1 MRLLRHSVFALLA
14 LGLVAGA
21 AAGAD
26 LDKLRQ
32 KLAREPDP
40 ANRAKI
46 TVEIGD
52 ELLKQAARKFKDA
65 ANAEAE
71 SILLEYRKAVHK
83 AYDDL
88 VETGRDARRK
98 PKGFKHLEIHLRQ
111 SRRRLDDMARPL
123 PYEDRRPIEEAIE
136 DLEEL
141 RLKLLGDLMQED
153 RKGSNGPE
161 RKPQ

>member
-1 MRLLRHSVFALLA
+1 MGLVRQAGSALLT

-32 KLAREPDP
+32 KLAREPNP

-46 TVEIGD
+46 TVEIGE
-52 ELLKQAARKFKDA
+52 ELLQQASRKFKDGA
-65 ANAEAE
+65 DADAE
-71 SILLEYRKAVHK
+71 SILLNYRQAVHK

-88 VETGRDARRK
+88 VQSGRDARRK
-98 PKGFKHLEIHLRQ
+98 PKGFKHLEIHLRKT
-111 SRRRLDDMARPL
+111 RRRLDDMARPL
-123 PYEDRRPIEEAIE
+123 PYEDRRPIEETIK

-141 RLKLLGDLMQED
+141 RLKLLDDLMQED
-153 RKGSNGPE
+153 RK
-161 RKPQ
+161 

>member
-1 MRLLRHSVFALLA
+1 MKLLRHGVVALLA
-14 LGLVAGA
+14 LGLAAGA

-26 LDKLRQ
+26 LVKLRE

-52 ELLKQAARKFKDA
+52 ELLKQASRKFKEGAD
-65 ANAEAE
+65 AEAE
-71 SILLEYRKAVHK
+71 SLLLEYRQAVHE

-123 PYEDRRPIEEAIE
+123 PYEDRRPLEDAIE
-136 DLEEL
+136 DVEQL

-153 RKGSNGPE
+153 RK
-161 RKPQ
+161 

>member
-1 MRLLRHSVFALLA
+1 MGLVRHAGSALLT

-40 ANRAKI
+40 ADRAKI
-46 TVEIGD
+46 TVAIGE
-52 ELLKQAARKFKDA
+52 ELLQQASRKFKDGA
-65 ANAEAE
+65 DADAE
-71 SILLEYRKAVHK
+71 SILLDYRQAVHK

-88 VETGRDARRK
+88 VQSGRDARRK

-123 PYEDRRPIEEAIE
+123 PYEDRRPLEETIK

-141 RLKLLGDLMQED
+141 RLKLLDDLMQED
-153 RKGSNGPE
+153 RK
-161 RKPQ
+161 

>member
-14 LGLVAGA
+14 VGLVAGA

-40 ANRAKI
+40 TNRAKI

-88 VETGRDARRK
+88 VETGRDARRT
-98 PKGFKHLEIHLRQ
+98 PKGFKHLEIRPRP

-123 PYEDRRPIEEAIE
+123 PYEVCYTFYFFIDAIQLHSPE
-136 DLEEL
+136 VSIFTMKG
-141 RLKLLGDLMQED
+141 R
-153 RKGSNGPE
+153 RKGSNGP
-161 RKPQ
+161 

>member
-1 MRLLRHSVFALLA
+1 MSLVRQAGSALLT

-32 KLAREPDP
+32 KLAREPNP

-46 TVEIGD
+46 TVEIGE
-52 ELLKQAARKFKDA
+52 ELLDQASRKFKDGA
-65 ANAEAE
+65 YTEGE
-71 SILLEYRKAVHK
+71 SILLEYRQAVHE

-88 VETGRDARRK
+88 VQTGRDARRK
-98 PKGFKHLEIHLRQ
+98 PKGFKHLEIHLRK
-111 SRRRLDDMARPL
+111 SRRRLDDMARSV
-123 PYEDRRPIEEAIE
+123 PYESRRPIEETIK

-141 RLKLLGDLMQED
+141 RLKLLDDLMQED
-153 RKGSNGPE
+153 RK
-161 RKPQ
+161 

>member
-1 MRLLRHSVFALLA
+1 MKRLRYSLSALVAAAFL
-14 LGLVAGA
+14 AGA

-26 LDKLRQ
+26 LAELRQ
-32 KLAREPDP
+32 KLARETDP

-46 TVEIGD
+46 TVKIGE
-52 ELLKQAARKFKDA
+52 ELLKQVARKLKDGA
-65 ANAEAE
+65 DAEAG
-71 SILLEYRKAVHK
+71 SLLLDYRQAIHK

-88 VETGRDARRK
+88 VESGRDARRK

-123 PYEDRRPIEEAIE
+123 PYEDRRPVEEAIK

-141 RLKLLGDLMQED
+141 RMKLLADLMQENP
-153 RKGSNGPE
+153 K
-161 RKPQ
+161 